1 MKIWIYYILGLLGL
15 RESDII
21 LSSFPRSGST
31 WVRLIFCHLIDE
43 RESLE
48 KKVTYRT
55 LNEVMVELG
64 ANNLLPA
71 WKYKNLPRVV
81 KTHLPY
87 RPLFKRCRG
96 AIGIIR
102 NPRDVMV
109 SYYHFKKD
117 RLQEYDSGFPDFIRD
132 PNLGLRAWF
141 KHYQSWKDRWDLM
154 IRYEDLLEDDFPEV
168 QKMLDWMEVDV
179 PDSMIKKALDRSA
192 LPEMQKLEGQEKR
205 KKQARMVRSGKERQ
219 WPAYFTSQ
227 DLAYFKRLADENH
240 LALYRE

>member
-1 MKIWIYYILGLLGL
+1 MKIWIYYLLGLLGL

-31 WVRLIFCHLIDE
+31 WVRLILCHLIDE

-48 KKVTYRT
+48 HEVNYRI

-71 WKYKNLPRVV
+71 WKYKTLPRIV

-87 RPLFKRCRG
+87 RPLIKRCRG
-96 AIGIIR
+96 AIGIVR

-109 SYYHFKKD
+109 SYYHFMKD
-117 RLQEYDSGFPDFIRD
+117 RLGEYDSKFPDFIRD
-132 PNLGLRAWF
+132 PDLGLRAWF
-141 KHYQSWKDRWDLM
+141 KHYQSWQDRWDLM
-154 IRYEDLLEDDFPEV
+154 IRYEDLLEDDFREV
-168 QKMLDWMEVDV
+168 QRMLDWMEVDV
-179 PDSMIKKALDRSA
+179 PDGVIENALERSA
-192 LPEMQKLEGQEKR
+192 LPEMQKLESQETR

-219 WPAYFTSQ
+219 W
-227 DLAYFKRLADENH
+227 LAYFNREDLAIFSWLADEYD
-240 LALYRE
+240 LKLYRE